1 MAQAGAAQLHSE
13 EECKNGRRFIVRLS
27 SRGSLL
33 KGGTRFYKL
42 SRCLRLTPFFFFFLN
57 IPLILLDF
65 MLLCLCH
72 SEQNQFENV
81 QELHV
86 GLRGS
91 SSEPGFGAA
100 ALSSSLPCD

>member
-1 MAQAGAAQLHSE
+1 MQEWQAFYCAS
-13 EECKNGRRFIVRLS
+13 IISRLFVKRWNTFLQTVQMS
-27 SRGSLL
+27 QTDPL
-33 KGGTRFYKL
+33 
-42 SRCLRLTPFFFFFLN
+42 FFFFLN